1 MNYRFRL
8 LLCSIGFV
16 TACCLN
22 AAAQISPGVVTGG
35 ASPWPVYVY
44 DTEMLEK
51 GNVIVSG
58 IGGVGFLGDG
68 TRSHS
73 IYSELDLGITNQFLA
88 AFAVSGSRGEASDWK
103 LDDTVVH
110 AKYRILDKDTVDFAV
125 AGIVE
130 RLPYMEDSGY
140 SAYDGQIMAIVQ
152 AGAGGFATYG
162 QIGYSSRKQVF
173 EGIGARYDFAGKAIV
188 SGNFSYRHEGDF
200 YQGLAPDEISGVKS
214 TAYAT
219 VYVPA
224 GSRVGLTGAVGRTLM
239 PMNAGDPA
247 TWFCTFG
254 LGVRLH

>member
-8 LLCSIGFV
+8 LLVSIGFV
-16 TACCLN
+16 MAFCLD
-22 AAAQISPGVVTGG
+22 AAAQISPGEVTGG

-68 TRSHS
+68 TRSYS
-73 IYSELDLGITNQFLA
+73 IYSELDLGITSRFLVA
-88 AFAVSGSRGEASDWK
+88 TAVSGSRGEASNWN
-103 LDDTVVH
+103 LDDTVIH
-110 AKYRILDKDTVDFAV
+110 TKCRILDKDTVDFAV

-130 RLPYMEDSGY
+130 RLPYMKESGY
-140 SAYDGQIMAIVQ
+140 SAYDGQIIAIVQ

-188 SGNFSYRHEGDF
+188 SGNFSYRHDGDF
-200 YQGLAPDEISGVKS
+200 YQGLAPDEISGVKA

-224 GSRVGLTGAVGRTLM
+224 GSRVGFTGAVGRTLM

-254 LGVRLH
+254 FGVRLH